1 MTNTRGASLYSGWL
15 MTWPI
20 RSMKGAMP
28 AVAGGGGEHF
38 PGVQVERGQ
47 QGQGTVPD
55 VFVLDPRGLAGR
67 GRGGGAAAAAG
78 LDGRLGVHGQ
88 DAVAG
93 PQPLALVKPLVQ
105 VQDHGRLG
113 GEVRVARGDPR
124 LVLPGLDRVL
134 GQDPQHRGHRELDR
148 PARPW

>member
-1 MTNTRGASLYSGWL
+1 
-15 MTWPI
+15 
-20 RSMKGAMP
+20 MP
-28 AVAGGGGEHF
+28 VVAGVAANTV
-38 PGVQVERGQ
+38 PGVHVERGQ
-47 QGQGTVPD
+47 QGEGTVPD
-55 VFVLDPRGLAGR
+55 VFVLDPHGLAGP

-93 PQPLALVKPLVQ
+93 PQPPAPVKPLVQ
-105 VQDHGRLG
+105 VEDDRCPG

-134 GQDPQHRGHRELDR
+134 SQDPQHR
-148 PARPW
+148 